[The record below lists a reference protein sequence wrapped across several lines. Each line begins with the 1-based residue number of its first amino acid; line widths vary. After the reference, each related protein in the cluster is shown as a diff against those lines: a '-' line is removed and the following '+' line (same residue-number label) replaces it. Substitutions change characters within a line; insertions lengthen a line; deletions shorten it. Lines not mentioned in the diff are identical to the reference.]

1 MWAQFTQ
8 WVSNISVSRSFCYL
22 RLPVNICW
30 FSLVILT
37 RGYHFYRFTFWTRL
51 FTIGNMAKA
60 KRSEFVQIIQNEN
73 ESFFCTC
80 SGADTASN
88 TFKTTGLLIGFHRYF
103 TIDGMICTRLMK
115 FICIWISRKGW
126 NLSFPIRSFLFA
138 FLTVFYIVAL

>member
-73 ESFFCTC
+73 ESFFLYMQWSRHCFEYVQNYW
-80 SGADTASN
+80 AIN
-88 TFKTTGLLIGFHRYF
+88 
-103 TIDGMICTRLMK
+103 
-115 FICIWISRKGW
+115 WISSIFHDRWHDLHKTHEVHMHL
-126 NLSFPIRSFLFA
+126 NFEKRLKPVFPHKIFFVCFFWPFFIL
-138 FLTVFYIVAL
+138 